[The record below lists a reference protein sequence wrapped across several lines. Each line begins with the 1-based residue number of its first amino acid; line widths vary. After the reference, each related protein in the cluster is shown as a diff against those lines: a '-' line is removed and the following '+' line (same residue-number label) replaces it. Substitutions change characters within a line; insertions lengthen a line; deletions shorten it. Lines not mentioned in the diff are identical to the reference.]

1 MAGRGGW
8 KKRRPSCNEADRSW
22 DITPRESGLT
32 SVWSLITGELG
43 EPPSRGN
50 ANDGQA
56 RTGWCALS
64 RDERG
69 VAASAYRE
77 GVTRFTRRTASPR
90 EGRLRGLSRVKGN
103 FHARFLGGG
112 AAAMPPCYPARNDS
126 IPLRFAFG
134 ERKAECK
141 GEKGISYQPKVA
153 TPLASDYGQ
162 ATKIHLKRRE
172 LEPAKPAEGC
182 ESNRRQAQN
191 GTYPHSA
198 TQSTRAWFSPDT
210 YEGHGVEYR
219 PGVTQYGYTERSN
232 PSRFSPRESRRP
244 GRIP

>member
-1 MAGRGGW
+1 MVSLSLSRKGKPLVRGTDGVAGRGGW

-64 RDERG
+64 RDECG

-103 FHARFLGGG
+103 CAPCHAPNEL
-112 AAAMPPCYPARNDS
+112 PPEVAGVQGNDS
-126 IPLRFAFG
+126 EANDLPG
-134 ERKAECK
+134 PERAREQQPVDKAGDSRRRVRCC
-141 GEKGISYQPKVA
+141 SA
-153 TPLASDYGQ
+153 TP
-162 ATKIHLKRRE
+162 
-172 LEPAKPAEGC
+172 
-182 ESNRRQAQN
+182 
-191 GTYPHSA
+191 
-198 TQSTRAWFSPDT
+198 
-210 YEGHGVEYR
+210 
-219 PGVTQYGYTERSN
+219 ER
-232 PSRFSPRESRRP
+232 
-244 GRIP
+244 